1 MCHCVRRG
9 GNYEMLHY
17 HGCIVGK
24 VPQFHD
30 GTISFFM
37 NGTKAESENNGQYPQ
52 IADIEVVTRV
62 RTGLRA

>member
-1 MCHCVRRG
+1 
-9 GNYEMLHY
+9 MLHY

-24 VPQFHD
+24 VPRFHD

-37 NGTKAESENNGQYPQ
+37 NGTKGKSENNGQYPQ